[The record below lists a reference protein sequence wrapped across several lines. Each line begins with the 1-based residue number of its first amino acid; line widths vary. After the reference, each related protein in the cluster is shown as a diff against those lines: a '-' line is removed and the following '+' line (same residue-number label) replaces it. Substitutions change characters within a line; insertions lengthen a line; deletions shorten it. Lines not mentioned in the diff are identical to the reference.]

1 MVIMR
6 TIQMSIIISIIFNII
21 ISGVKNYLEE
31 WDGHSE
37 NHPYVDHLDV
47 GSDRQGLRETKK
59 TSRISL
65 KLTGVLI

>member
-1 MVIMR
+1 MVIMKN
-6 TIQMSIIISIIFNII
+6 TQMSIIISIIFNI

-59 TSRISL
+59 TSKISL